1 MPRAR
6 WEEAFFPGKLG
17 KLWGALQIWGQ
28 RRGKR
33 LGGFSEGELTVRPA
47 RSFLGSSFK
56 CLLPFLPP
64 AALPLLTPLY
74 RQLYHE
80 DGILLLLWKC
90 PKKKPGLS
98 LPAPLLKHTPVC
110 APACLF
116 PLALSGGVWRG
127 AGTSLQGG
135 LRILHAAQKSLSP
148 SLVAFPSPQAGGGGG
163 SGCGEEAPGDSD
175 SLRRKINCQALQEVY
190 HCHPRLAGS
199 HLSPLLRTPAC
210 IPGSWGGQEQALHG
224 AHRWAGAVP
233 AGFTP
238 SAPPG
243 SAPSVTLKPG
253 HVALPLPAVWLQ
265 PCCHTR
271 LLSLSCAAAPQQGPP
286 REGGGKSALQGS
298 SGRVQGLS
306 VLTASARRSPK
317 R

>member
-28 RRGKR
+28 RRGKH

-199 HLSPLLRTPAC
+199 HLSPWLRTPAC
-210 IPGSWGGQEQALHG
+210 IPGSWGG
-224 AHRWAGAVP
+224 R
-233 AGFTP
+233 
-238 SAPPG
+238 S
-243 SAPSVTLKPG
+243 
-253 HVALPLPAVWLQ
+253 
-265 PCCHTR
+265 R
-271 LLSLSCAAAPQQGPP
+271 LCMEPIGGQGQCQ
-286 REGGGKSALQGS
+286 R
-298 SGRVQGLS
+298 GLS
-306 VLTASARRSPK
+306 PLHPLVQPHQSP
-317 R
+317 

>member
-56 CLLPFLPP
+56 RLLPFLPP

-98 LPAPLLKHTPVC
+98 LPAETHPCVC
-110 APACLF
+110 TSVSFSPCSQRRCLE
-116 PLALSGGVWRG
+116 GGW
-127 AGTSLQGG
+127 
-135 LRILHAAQKSLSP
+135 
-148 SLVAFPSPQAGGGGG
+148 
-163 SGCGEEAPGDSD
+163 
-175 SLRRKINCQALQEVY
+175 
-190 HCHPRLAGS
+190 
-199 HLSPLLRTPAC
+199 HLSAGRAPHPPRGTEKPLPK
-210 IPGSWGGQEQALHG
+210 PGGISK
-224 AHRWAGAVP
+224 
-233 AGFTP
+233 
-238 SAPPG
+238 PPG
-243 SAPSVTLKPG
+243 WRRWWLW
-253 HVALPLPAVWLQ
+253 VW
-265 PCCHTR
+265 
-271 LLSLSCAAAPQQGPP
+271 G
-286 REGGGKSALQGS
+286 GS
-298 SGRVQGLS
+298 SG
-306 VLTASARRSPK
+306 
-317 R
+317 